1 MARHL
6 PEGLVFLLF
15 AFRHYGYQW
24 WPSVQQG
31 LVYGASAAVCL
42 LVLLAAPV
50 RLRWPVKAWIAAE
63 ELLSAGCY
71 SFKLAA
77 PDWFKYEFQDEVC
90 SQVVG
95 FKIGAVGL
103 VIVALLAYRM
113 LTLARVD
120 DGLNRKGSGK

>member
-24 WPSVQQG
+24 WPSAQQG

-50 RLRWPVKAWIAAE
+50 RLHWPVKLWIAAE
-63 ELLSAGCY
+63 ELLGAGCY
-71 SFKLAA
+71 SLKLAA

-95 FKIGAVGL
+95 FKLGSVGL
-103 VIVALLAYRM
+103 VVLASLAYSQ
-113 LTLARVD
+113 LAIGMHD
-120 DGLNRKGSGK
+120 KASGK